1 MYYSK
6 ETFRKAKAMQKRLG
20 LNLIYVANPLTD
32 TIKTYEKLANK
43 ETLSIFKSKLKE
55 DYYIVKI
62 GTNDYE
68 VFKKCYKL
76 IDIK

>member
-20 LNLIYVANPLTD
+20 LSLIYVPNSLTD
-32 TIKTYEKLANK
+32 TVQIYENLANK
-43 ETLSIFKSKLKE
+43 ETLSIFKSKVKE

-62 GTNDYE
+62 GSNDYE
-68 VFKKCYKL
+68 VFKKGYQL
-76 IDIK
+76 IEIK

>member
-20 LNLIYVANPLTD
+20 LNLIYVANSFTD
-32 TIKTYEKLANK
+32 TIQTYQNLANK
-43 ETLSIFKSKLKE
+43 ETLSIFKSKVKE

-68 VFKKCYKL
+68 LFKKGYKL